1 MFICSLNYYVNI
13 ISLRQA
19 YGLLRWKRKICRD
32 LEVVFP
38 YKVDYY
44 LLGLLDFLASK

>member
-1 MFICSLNYYVNI
+1 MFICFLDDYVDI

-19 YGLLRWKRKICRD
+19 YLLLRWKRKICRD

-38 YKVDYY
+38 GKLNYY